1 MLWWGGLCVSVT
13 WTALPLGET
22 HPDDDDDIERRG
34 MLGAVSVKLID
45 KMSLGACALKVEW
58 QVGGLPGISM
68 SCDSCSVEIMQLRL
82 HGQPVSDPGRWCM
95 FLKCRS

>member
-1 MLWWGGLCVSVT
+1 MT
-13 WTALPLGET
+13 WTASSLGET

-68 SCDSCSVEIMQLRL
+68 SCDSCSVEIMQLHL